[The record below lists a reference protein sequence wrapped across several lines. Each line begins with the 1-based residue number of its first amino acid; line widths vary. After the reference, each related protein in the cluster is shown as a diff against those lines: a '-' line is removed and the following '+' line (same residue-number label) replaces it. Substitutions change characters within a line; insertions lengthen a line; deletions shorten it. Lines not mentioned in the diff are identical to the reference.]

1 MNIAEKLEKIN
12 AIKNEI
18 RSAIESKSVVI
29 SKTTP
34 FEQYPEKINEID
46 NTASPKASVRKYLG
60 DKKDFTQFAVFT
72 EISAYVYANTKNA
85 TKLVYET
92 APRSNVRYPVTG
104 RDPRARATQLI
115 DVDLSS
121 AIALEGALS
130 GFTKL
135 TDDGFPERIETSQG
149 TYTAEYLFAGCENIT
164 RCPNIILPN
173 KIISLSYAFEGCKK
187 LVEPPTNRTILGTY
201 SASYMFSGCVGLTDF
216 SAEMPNLYSAV
227 GMFKNC
233 ENLTSVNIR
242 QYKPLTYVLAMFDGC
257 TKLTRI
263 TGVYTNAASTA
274 YVFSGCSS
282 LVEIPDNFF
291 GTLEALGDDPTLTE
305 SQSTFAGCSALTRV
319 PYMNL
324 SQATRLDAIFKGCT
338 SLTDINAVGMKVSF
352 SVADTKLD
360 AEGLNKLF
368 RNLATVTDNVSINIS
383 GTPGEEGCDKSIA
396 TEKGWRVISTGVR
409 T

>member
-12 AIKNEI
+12 TIKNEI

-46 NTASPKASVRKYLG
+46 NTASPKVSVRKYLG
-60 DKKDFTQFAVFT
+60 DKKDFDKFNVFT
-72 EISAYVYANTKNA
+72 EITTYMYANTKNA

-92 APRSNVRYPVTG
+92 SPRTTNRGPDTG
-104 RDPRARATQLI
+104 GDPRTKATRLI
-115 DVDLSS
+115 DIDLSS
-121 AIALEGALS
+121 AEALEGALS

-135 TDDGFPERIETSQG
+135 TDDGFPERIETSQR

-164 RCPNIILPN
+164 RCPNIILPI
-173 KIISLSYAFEGCKK
+173 KTIGFSGAFKGCKK
-187 LVEPPTNRTILGTY
+187 LMEPPTNETILGTS
-201 SASYMFSGCVGLTDF
+201 SATHMFSGCESLTDF
-216 SAEMPNLYSAV
+216 SAEMPNITSGVA
-227 GMFKNC
+227 MFKGC
-233 ENLTSVNIR
+233 KKLTSVNIR
-242 QYKPLTYVLAMFDGC
+242 HRKPVTYVVSMFHGC
-257 TKLTRI
+257 TNLTRV
-263 TGVYTNAASTA
+263 TGVYTNTASTS
-274 YVFSGCSS
+274 YVFLGCSS

-291 GTLEALGDDPTLTE
+291 GTPEEDTGDGTTGE
-305 SQSTFAGCSALTRV
+305 SQSTFEGCSALTRV

-383 GTPGEEGCDKSIA
+383 GTPGEESCDKSIA

>member
-12 AIKNEI
+12 TIKNEI

-46 NTASPKASVRKYLG
+46 NTASPKVSVRKYLG
-60 DKKDFTQFAVFT
+60 DKKDFDNFNVFT
-72 EISAYVYANTKNA
+72 EINTYMYANTKNA

-92 APRSNVRYPVTG
+92 GSIVNNRYPATG
-104 RDPRARATQLI
+104 QDPRAKATRI
-115 DVDLSS
+115 VEVDIS
-121 AIALEGALS
+121 AARSLGGAFS

-135 TDDGFPERIETSQG
+135 TDDGFPERIETNIL
-149 TYTAEYLFAGCENIT
+149 TYTADHLFAGCENIT

-173 KIISLSYAFEGCKK
+173 KIISLSYAFKGCKK
-187 LVEPPTNRTILGTY
+187 LVEPPTNRNILGTDN
-201 SASYMFSGCVGLTDF
+201 ASYMFSGCVGLTDF
-216 SAEMPNLYSAV
+216 SAEMPNLYNALC
-227 GMFKNC
+227 MFEEC
-233 ENLTSVNIR
+233 ENLTSVNISQR
-242 QYKPLTYVLAMFDGC
+242 RPLTYVLSMFNGC

-263 TGVYTNAASTA
+263 TGVYTNTVSTS

-291 GTLEALGDDPTLTE
+291 GTLEGLGDDSTLYE
-305 SQSTFAGCSALTRV
+305 SQSTFKGCSALTRV

-324 SQATRLDAIFKGCT
+324 SQARRLDNIFRGCT

-383 GTPGEEGCDKSIA
+383 GTPGEESCDKSIA

>member
-12 AIKNEI
+12 TIKNEI

-46 NTASPKASVRKYLG
+46 NTASPKVSVRKYLG
-60 DKKDFTQFAVFT
+60 DKKSFDNFNVFT
-72 EISAYVYANTKNA
+72 EINTYMYANTKNA

-92 APRSNVRYPVTG
+92 SHRSTNRGPDTG
-104 RDPRARATQLI
+104 RDPRARATRLI

-121 AIALEGALS
+121 AVALEGALS

-149 TYTAEYLFAGCENIT
+149 TYTAYHLFAGCENIT

-173 KIISLSYAFEGCKK
+173 KIISLSYAFKGCKK
-187 LVEPPTNRTILGTY
+187 LVEPPTNRNILGTDN
-201 SASYMFSGCVGLTDF
+201 ASYMFSGCVGLTDF
-216 SAEMPNLYSAV
+216 SAEMPNLYNAL
-227 GMFKNC
+227 GMFKKC

-242 QYKPLTYVLAMFDGC
+242 QYKPLTYVFSMFEGC

-263 TGVYTNAASTA
+263 TGVYTNTVSTS

-291 GTLEALGDDPTLTE
+291 GTLEGLDDYSTLYE
-305 SQSTFAGCSALTRV
+305 SQSTFKGCSALTRV

-324 SQATRLDAIFKGCT
+324 SQARRLDNIFRGCT

-383 GTPGEEGCDKSIA
+383 GTPGEESCDKSIA